1 MHQDAPCGL
10 ALWDGCPPER
20 FRKKVI
26 LPPYDLGESWRS
38 QKEAVMAR
46 SHVELFGLEFEAER
60 LVRSGESRAE
70 VARRLNVHPQ
80 TLAGWALRGGWRK
93 KDLDLER
100 SVAITRRVVRKVAA
114 SHAWEEEKRA
124 ILDGQERLIR
134 EAITL
139 LAAGDGAGAGRLLAG
154 MRDRVVHALPGL
166 DERDEYAVEAEQLK
180 GMRLGSLSDE
190 DRAKFEALRE
200 EEDE

>member
-1 MHQDAPCGL
+1 
-10 ALWDGCPPER
+10 
-20 FRKKVI
+20 
-26 LPPYDLGESWRS
+26 
-38 QKEAVMAR
+38 MAR
-46 SHVELFGLEFEAER
+46 SRVELFGLEFEAER

-80 TLAGWALRGGWRK
+80 TLACWALRGGWRK

-100 SVAITRRVVRKVAA
+100 SVATTRRVVRNLAA

-124 ILDGQERLIR
+124 ILEAQGRLMR

-139 LAAGDGAGAGRLLAG
+139 LAAGDSTGAANLLAG

-180 GMRLGSLSDE
+180 GMRLGSMSDE
-190 DRAKFEALRE
+190 EREQRRAMV
-200 EEDE
+200 EDDEDG